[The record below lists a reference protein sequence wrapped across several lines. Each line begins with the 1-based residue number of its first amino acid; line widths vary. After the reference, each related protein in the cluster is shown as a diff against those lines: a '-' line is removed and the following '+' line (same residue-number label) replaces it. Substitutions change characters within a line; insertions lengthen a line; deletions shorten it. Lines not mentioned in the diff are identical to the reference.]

1 MYLLEPL
8 QQLEVVP
15 HSPHV
20 VDHEHADQVQ
30 GGSPAGLVRLKL
42 LVQRVPQ
49 HLLARR
55 LNVLLQLRGLP
66 LFWDLDNPWIMEV
79 RYSMNNGEYLD
90 YQTVACAGFACAVKI
105 LPKAWR
111 NNIWKNFCNFFR
123 QKFAVRYAPIKSATN
138 FGFRPSRMNSITLC
152 LGEAV
157 IGSVRMGAEG

>member
-1 MYLLEPL
+1 MGAIRDTVLHQVCLLLKNDLVDKPPELRVSPWAPGKSDASELLLEPL

-30 GGSPAGLVRLKL
+30 GRSPAGLVRLEL

-49 HLLARR
+49 HLLARH

-79 RYSMNNGEYLD
+79 RYSMNNGE
-90 YQTVACAGFACAVKI
+90 I
-105 LPKAWR
+105 P
-111 NNIWKNFCNFFR
+111 
-123 QKFAVRYAPIKSATN
+123 
-138 FGFRPSRMNSITLC
+138 
-152 LGEAV
+152 
-157 IGSVRMGAEG
+157 